1 MKTFMIMDEKSMGY
15 EANLI
20 TIIEIENN
28 EYAIYSVD
36 KNDNTSNVYVSLIT
50 KDSKEND
57 ILQSIKGEDKE
68 KVFQIVMKMLDIN

>member
-57 ILQSIKGEDKE
+57 ILQSIQGEDKE
-68 KVFQIVMKMLDIN
+68 KIFQIVRKMLDIN